1 MNFLRKPWV
10 LGGLVGLMFSLLF
23 IMLLG
28 PSPTLRETAST
39 SLIFF
44 LIFVPVGALAGLLFS
59 FPNIV
64 AQSVSIGIFIGLV
77 LELLFVFLVES
88 FPDPGGAIII
98 ALILFSIFV
107 GIGAFGGA
115 AIGLVI
121 FAVSKGKSGYDKNIL
136 R

>member
-1 MNFLRKPWV
+1 MNFLKKPWV
-10 LGGLVGLMFSLLF
+10 LGSLVGVVFSLLF

-28 PSPTLRETAST
+28 PSLTLRETAST

-44 LIFVPVGALAGLLFS
+44 PIFVTVGALAGLLFS

-64 AQSVSIGIFIGLV
+64 AKSVSIGIFIGFV
-77 LELLFVFLVES
+77 LELLFEFLAES

-98 ALILFSIFV
+98 VLILFSIFV
-107 GIGAFGGA
+107 GIGALGGA

-121 FAVSKGKSGYDKNIL
+121 FAVSKGKSGY